1 MLKEASIM
9 KSEYKTPSI
18 LIEDLE
24 KVDVL
29 LLEST
34 DTDTSTTKR
43 LVRENRYGKF
53 SDFSDIMSFALNPK
67 NWFD

>member
-1 MLKEASIM
+1 M

-29 LLEST
+29 LLESA

-43 LVRENRYGKF
+43 LERENRYGNF
-53 SDFSDIMSFALNPK
+53 SDFSDIMGFALNPK

>member
-1 MLKEASIM
+1 M

-29 LLEST
+29 LDSA

-43 LVRENRYGKF
+43 LERENRYG
-53 SDFSDIMSFALNPK
+53 SFASFVINEVMD
-67 NWFD
+67 WF

>member
-1 MLKEASIM
+1 M

-18 LIEDLE
+18 LVEDLE

-29 LLEST
+29 LLESA

-43 LVRENRYGKF
+43 LERENRYG
-53 SDFSDIMSFALNPK
+53 DFMSFAFNPA

>member
-1 MLKEASIM
+1 M

-29 LLEST
+29 LLESA

-43 LVRENRYGKF
+43 LERENRYG
-53 SDFSDIMSFALNPK
+53 DFMSFAFNPA

>member
-1 MLKEASIM
+1 M

-29 LLEST
+29 LDSAGA
-34 DTDTSTTKR
+34 DISTTKR
-43 LVRENRYGKF
+43 LERENRYK
-53 SDFSDIMSFALNPK
+53 DFMSFAFNPA

>member
-1 MLKEASIM
+1 M

-29 LLEST
+29 LLESA

-43 LVRENRYGKF
+43 LKRENRYG
-53 SDFSDIMSFALNPK
+53 SFASFVIYEVTDL
-67 NWFD
+67 WFLD

>member
-1 MLKEASIM
+1 M

-29 LLEST
+29 LLESA

-43 LVRENRYGKF
+43 LERENRYG
-53 SDFSDIMSFALNPK
+53 SFASFVIK
-67 NWFD
+67 EVTEWFLD

>member
-1 MLKEASIM
+1 M

-29 LLEST
+29 LLESA

-43 LVRENRYGKF
+43 LERENRYG
-53 SDFSDIMSFALNPK
+53 SFASFVISEVME
-67 NWFD
+67 WF

>member
-1 MLKEASIM
+1 M

-29 LLEST
+29 LDSA
-34 DTDTSTTKR
+34 DTDISDTKR
-43 LVRENRYGKF
+43 LERENRYG
-53 SDFSDIMSFALNPK
+53 SFASFVINEVMD
-67 NWFD
+67 WF